1 MTVGVS
7 ADMDVLTNL
16 PGSSVKE
23 PSAQETARS
32 SYHDPSVKRAVEA
45 LDPYRSDRTWERDAS
60 KPPRSKGG
68 PA

>member
-1 MTVGVS
+1 M
-7 ADMDVLTNL
+7 MDVLVNL

-23 PSAQETARS
+23 PTGDEVARS
-32 SYHDPSVKRAVEA
+32 SYHDPDVKRAVEA
-45 LDPYRSDRTWERDAS
+45 YDPYISGKTEARDAV